1 MAALTAIV
9 ITLNILRI
17 YARVV
22 VVKSYGVDD
31 HVYLLATFFLLFFT
45 VFIGV
50 AAHYGFGQ
58 NMWDIPSQRH
68 VMLAVLYECIAQT
81 FNVIGM
87 AVAKWSLGLFL
98 LRIVQ
103 YTWHKMAI
111 WLMMVEL
118 IAAAFGAKRATE
130 IPKLLTDNYLKDSA
144 GLIVWSAAEMA
155 VTMICIGIPVCR
167 PLYKNYIDRLASG
180 GTSTRYRDLS
190 GGAKASAGVNLRT
203 FGGNETSVNSGTHE
217 VSIGSSHRKVVT
229 GVMTPKGFP
238 RDNESEEGIL
248 GQWQPQDRT
257 SQSRGIKVT
266 TEYKVTKVTMV

>member
-1 MAALTAIV
+1 MALGGDGPMVVAVMAALTAIV

-98 LRIVQ
+98 LRIV
-103 YTWHKMAI
+103 H
-111 WLMMVEL
+111 
-118 IAAAFGAKRATE
+118 AAAFGAKRATE